1 MKTGGQIE
9 NDVYELLSSSKIK
22 TLITGKLYRD
32 ISYRPIG
39 STAEDAV
46 VIFTTGLSNQV
57 QTGIVTIN
65 IYIPDIDAF
74 QNGVL
79 VKDKKRCDKMEEAVN
94 NWVSTLTAGKS
105 KYLFALQQTIYTEQE
120 AEIHQHFVVVK
131 LKYKLFEN

>member
-39 STAEDAV
+39 SMTEDAI

-74 QNGVL
+74 KNGVL
-79 VKDKKRCDKMEEAVN
+79 VKDKKRCDKMEEAVKD
-94 NWVSTLTAGKS
+94 WVSTLTASKS
-105 KYLFALQQTIYTEQE
+105 KYLFTMQQTIYTEQE

-131 LKYKLFEN
+131 LKYKLFET